1 MQIIALDLE
10 TTWLDNKKDKI
21 IEIALVKFDSDTFEI
36 IEKFETLINPLIPI
50 PEINSNITNIF
61 DTDVKDAPIFDEKMI
76 AKVEDFIWDF
86 PILWHNTYFDRD
98 FLISAWVD
106 IQENIVL
113 DTFSLANIVFFEEKS
128 LNLWTLCEKF
138 KIDLKDAHRAMDDT
152 LATIEIFKKIKDTFK
167 KLTIEK
173 KELINHIFTK
183 SSHKSFK
190 KYIEIFDI
198 ETDIIKEE
206 EFIKII
212 KKTIKKLDFENIKQI
227 SNPEINTN
235 LEDAFNS
242 FSNFEVRE
250 NQLLMSKKIDESL
263 KNNKKLVIEAPTW
276 VWKTFAYLVPSII
289 YSLKNNEQV
298 FISTNTKTLQDQI
311 YYKDLE
317 FLKNSLNIEFNYTK
331 LKGKRNYFS
340 IFQFLEFFLSFD
352 ILDLGETWFFSKMVL
367 WLYKT
372 DFWEL
377 DELTYYPKEFSL
389 LKNIHAD
396 HFLVLREDN
405 PYKYY
410 EFAFKARFLWQN
422 SNIVVINHSILLQD
436 IKNKSPIF
444 WEIKNLIVDEAH
456 NLEDTTTD
464 ALKKTF
470 SLDNINDSFSKI
482 KNSLNKHNKIIDNLD
497 NKVWNIL
504 NSISLVFDLFGDYA
518 IKKNSNGSQM
528 FDTLIEKDFFS
539 KDLNVLEIKNALE
552 INFIDILNNFSVLE
566 DKVYGSI
573 KSEVSNLE
581 EYLEILKVCLDEKS
595 SQAYIPVFSYNE
607 TYSNSLSYML
617 LNPWKFLQN
626 NLWEK
631 IDSVVLTSAT
641 LKVSWEF
648 NYISNILHLKN
659 DFEFL
664 ALESDFDYS
673 KQSLLF
679 VPNDLGS
686 IKYLN
691 PIINNFILDFLKIVR
706 WNTLILLTSF
716 SSIKDLY
723 LYANIELKKI
733 WTTLLSQSIS
743 WSKHKII
750 SDFKSSPSSKVILW
764 TDSFWEWVDFPWEA
778 LKYLIIYKFPFLV
791 PTDPIFKARSKLFKD
806 SFREYSIPKAI
817 IKTKQWFWRLIRTK
831 NDKWIV
837 ILLDD
842 RFTSTNWWYLM
853 KDSFPENINSKVWN
867 SRDFLEM
874 MRKINN

>member
-21 IEIALVKFDSDTFEI
+21 IEIALVKFDTDTFEI

-61 DTDVKDAPIFDEKMI
+61 DKDVKDAPIFDEKMI
-76 AKVEDFIWDF
+76 SKIDDFIWDL

-98 FLISAWVD
+98 FLISAWVW
-106 IQENIVL
+106 IEENIVL
-113 DTFSLANIVFFEEKS
+113 DTFTLANIVFFEEKS

-152 LATIEIFKKIKDTFK
+152 LATIEIFKKIKESFK
-167 KLTIEK
+167 KLSIEK
-173 KELINHIFTK
+173 KELINFIFTQ

-212 KKTIKKLDFENIKQI
+212 KKTIKKLDFENIKKI
-227 SNPEINTN
+227 SDKSINISIK
-235 LEDAFNS
+235 EAFES
-242 FSNFEVRE
+242 FSNFETRE
-250 NQLLMSKKIDESL
+250 NQLQMSLSVDETL

-289 YSLKNNEQV
+289 YSLKNDEQV

-317 FLKNSLNIEFNYTK
+317 FLKNNLDFDFNYTK
-331 LKGKRNYFS
+331 LKWKRNYFS
-340 IFQFLEFFLSFD
+340 ISQFLDFFLSFNT
-352 ILDLGETWFFSKMVL
+352 LDLSETSFFSKMVL

-377 DELTYYPKEFSL
+377 DELTFYPKEFSL

-396 HFLVLREDN
+396 HFIVLREDN

-410 EFAFKARFLWQN
+410 EFAFKARYLWQN

-436 IKNKSPIF
+436 IKNNSPIF
-444 WEIKNLIVDEAH
+444 WEIKNLIIDEAH

-470 SLDNINDSFSKI
+470 SLENIWESFWKI
-482 KNSLNKHNKIIDNLD
+482 KNSLNKHNQIIDNLD

-504 NSISLVFDLFGDYA
+504 NAVSLIFDLFGDYA
-518 IKKNSNGSQM
+518 IKKNQNSSAM

-539 KDLNVLEIKNALE
+539 SDLNVLEIKNNLE

-566 DKVYGSI
+566 DKVYNSI
-573 KSEVSNLE
+573 KWEVSNLE
-581 EYLEILKVCLDEKS
+581 EYLEILKICLDEKS
-595 SQAYIPVFSYNE
+595 GEHYIPVFSYNE

-617 LNPWKFLQN
+617 LNPWKFLQT

-664 ALESDFDYS
+664 ALQSDFDYS

-686 IKYLN
+686 VKYLN
-691 PIINNFILDFLKIVR
+691 NLINNFILDFLKIVR
-706 WNTLILLTSF
+706 WNTLVLLTSF

-723 LYANIELKKI
+723 LFANIELKKI

-750 SDFKSSPSSKVILW
+750 SGFKSSPSSKVILW
-764 TDSFWEWVDFPWEA
+764 TDSFWEWVDFPWDD

-791 PTDPIFKARSKLFKD
+791 PTDPIFKARTKLFKD

-842 RFTSTNWWYLM
+842 RFSNTNWWYLM

-874 MRKINN
+874 IKTKFL